1 MCISMYVIV
10 CYYIIHQY
18 LTYHDNIKQ
27 TSKHTDS
34 YISTRCGSN
43 GKYVY
48 CTELNSLK
56 AH

>member
-1 MCISMYVIV
+1 MYVIV

-18 LTYHDNIKQ
+18 LTYHDNTKQ
-27 TSKHTDS
+27 ISKHTDS

-48 CTELNSLK
+48 CTELNILK